1 MIILEMIIDSFIEL
15 CHCIKAGIHFIIMQL
30 IFVGISIAVFHTLR
44 SFDKDEYDERI
55 TETSE
60 FLNNLNVTMNKI
72 RVARIMTGSILLKI
86 MLKEWDAIITIHMKN
101 LYCYNMLGGKTDEA
115 I

>member
-1 MIILEMIIDSFIEL
+1 
-15 CHCIKAGIHFIIMQL
+15 
-30 IFVGISIAVFHTLR
+30 
-44 SFDKDEYDERI
+44 
-55 TETSE
+55 
-60 FLNNLNVTMNKI
+60 MNKI